1 MLRIQEKPKNIA
13 SQSAP
18 ISKAKALE
26 TKAELP
32 TIASISEVI
41 QVKTNNR
48 LDRTKNF
55 LANEIN
61 YLELSA
67 KSFGSGNKVQSM
79 PSPPIKQNHESTDFS
94 KSNPN
99 SPVPDASDTS
109 QNDLSHEHARIP
121 CMNPDPKNKYS
132 KFNNETKLS
141 NSGEFKSDS
150 VFSQRHVPIFLPL
163 SPNLESGRA
172 DNEKDNYDDYV
183 KRSSRR
189 SKIVKLPMHYNDTSP
204 EPSGNLHLPDI

>member
-1 MLRIQEKPKNIA
+1 MSTYEHSIMLRIQEKPKNIA

-32 TIASISEVI
+32 KIASISEVI

-79 PSPPIKQNHESTDFS
+79 PSPPIKQNHESTDFRMIWVMS
-94 KSNPN
+94 MRGYLAWIPIQRINIPSLIMRQSSVIVVSSNQILCL
-99 SPVPDASDTS
+99 VSDMC
-109 QNDLSHEHARIP
+109 LSFCPCRRIWKAAGP
-121 CMNPDPKNKYS
+121 TTRRTTMM
-132 KFNNETKLS
+132 TMLS
-141 NSGEFKSDS
+141 GLHDE
-150 VFSQRHVPIFLPL
+150 
-163 SPNLESGRA
+163 
-172 DNEKDNYDDYV
+172 
-183 KRSSRR
+183 
-189 SKIVKLPMHYNDTSP
+189 VKLLNSRCTTMILRQNRQVTYIYQIFRLSM
-204 EPSGNLHLPDI
+204 